1 MLVQARNISI
11 LFLVDLN
18 VNIIS
23 NFICFFVKE
32 MNDLKVREER
42 KMKTNESHFVEY
54 NKLSA

>member
-11 LFLVDLN
+11 LFLEDLN

-32 MNDLKVREER
+32 MNDLKVGEER